1 MNKNALDQ
9 VSVQQ
14 FEFLHPLD
22 NLSEPDAA
30 YGACNCRARHQV
42 DSPLWHEVVPE
53 TVMLVPQ

>member
-53 TVMLVPQ
+53 TVT